1 MAIVGQS
8 GAGKST
14 LLHILGALDAPSAGT
29 VYCASTNVAQLS
41 PREAAAFRNREI
53 GYVWQFHYLLPE
65 FTALENVAMPLL
77 ARGIARNARRWQLAA
92 NWLREVGLEDRGD
105 HRPGELSG
113 GEQQRVAL
121 ARALVNNPRL
131 LLADE
136 PTGDLDETTA
146 GRVFDLIERLHA
158 SHGLTSIL
166 VTHNLDLAARCT
178 RALRLESGR
187 LAPIGNR
194 LANAR

>member
-1 MAIVGQS
+1 M
-8 GAGKST
+8 
-14 LLHILGALDAPSAGT
+14 L
-29 VYCASTNVAQLS
+29 
-41 PREAAAFRNREI
+41 FRS
-53 GYVWQFHYLLPE
+53 
-65 FTALENVAMPLL
+65 
-77 ARGIARNARRWQLAA
+77 
-92 NWLREVGLEDRGD
+92 DRGD

-158 SHGLTSIL
+158 THGLTSIL
-166 VTHNLDLAARCT
+166 VTHNMELAARCS
-178 RALRLESGR
+178 RILRLESGR
-187 LAPIGNR
+187 LAAYTP
-194 LANAR
+194 